1 MNRYLA
7 EAIKL
12 VDASTTRP
20 LTEDEARA
28 LRNVLHGYDQAR
40 RQLGAILATRSERKG
55 KAA

>member
-12 VDASTTRP
+12 VDASTART
-20 LTEDEARA
+20 LTEEEAQA

-40 RQLGAILATRSERKG
+40 RQLGAILATRSRRKG
-55 KAA
+55 DAA